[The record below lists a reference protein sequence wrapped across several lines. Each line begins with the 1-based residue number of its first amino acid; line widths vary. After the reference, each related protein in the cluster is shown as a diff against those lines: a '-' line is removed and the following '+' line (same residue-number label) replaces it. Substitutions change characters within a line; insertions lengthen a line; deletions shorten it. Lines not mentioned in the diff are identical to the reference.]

1 MVEVA
6 SLRVNPIVKAILN
19 QTPTDQEIILER
31 TYTDKAKAK
40 IVLTGLEWEILVNWV
55 KEKQT

>member
-6 SLRVNPIVKAILN
+6 SLRVNPNVKAIIN

-31 TYTDKAKAK
+31 TYTDNAKTK
-40 IVLTGLEWEILVNWV
+40 IVFTGVEWEVLVNWV
-55 KEKQT
+55 KEKQA